1 MCWLAQGKVF
11 SLALGEFGF
20 TLYRFDFGDKQN
32 DGFDLF
38 GAVIELAT
46 YLGMPQETAVTKFL

>member
-1 MCWLAQGKVF
+1 MCWLAQGEVLGF
-11 SLALGEFGF
+11 ALGEFGF
-20 TLYRFDFGDKQN
+20 TLYRFDSDDKRN